1 MTLVFPYTYGDDL
14 SSAVANERVKKFALL
29 SLFIAVP
36 YFMSG
41 STAIAKDVPNQAGN
55 HTSSSI
61 TTTAGKVGSNKG
73 VQGALAGAVCAEA
86 IKKGNLPL
94 GILCGI
100 LAVIAIG

>member
-1 MTLVFPYTYGDDL
+1 MTLGFPYTYGDDL

-29 SLFIAVP
+29 SLLIAVP

-61 TTTAGKVGSNKG
+61 TTTAGKLHLIKECKAPLPVLY
-73 VQGALAGAVCAEA
+73 ALR
-86 IKKGNLPL
+86 PL
-94 GILCGI
+94 RRATYL
-100 LAVIAIG
+100 